1 MHGSMLLVEIGGII
15 LGLGLLGA
23 LSNRFGISPIPLYL
37 VAGLIFGH
45 GGLLPLATSEEFI
58 ATGAEIG
65 VILLL
70 FTLGLEY
77 TATELVTTLRTS
89 ALGGVIDLVLNA
101 APGVILALVMGWG
114 PVAALALGGVT
125 YVTSSGV
132 AAKVLT
138 DLDWLGNRETPVVLS
153 LLVMED
159 LAMALYLP
167 ILTAVLAGV
176 GFIGGS
182 VTLAIAVA
190 TVSVVLFIALR
201 YGRLVEKFID
211 SSSQEVLLL
220 KVFGLTLLVAGIAQA
235 LQVSA
240 AVGAFLV
247 GIALSGP
254 LAHTARELLTP
265 LRDLFAAV
273 FFVFFGL
280 HTDPADLPP
289 VLVPAVL
296 LVIAGIVTKF
306 VTGWLAAH
314 RAGIGR
320 LGRARAGA
328 LMLPRGEFNIVIAGL
343 AVAAGAHASIG
354 PLAACYVL
362 LLAVVSPLLARAVE
376 PLLRHVG
383 TIAERRRSGRLR
395 TPAPRLSSPSPP
407 EPELAA
413 PTHHTGG
420 QLPSSGQ
427 RNRGGTD
434 PH

>member
-1 MHGSMLLVEIGGII
+1 VTVHGSLLLVELGAVILSLGI
-15 LGLGLLGA
+15 LGA
-23 LSNRFGISPIPLYL
+23 LSTRFGISPIPLYL
-37 VAGLIFGH
+37 IAGLAFGK

-77 TATELVTTLRTS
+77 TASELVATLRTS
-89 ALGGVIDLVLNA
+89 TVGGAVDLVLNA
-101 APGVILALVMGWG
+101 TPGVALALILGWG
-114 PVAALALGGVT
+114 PVAALTLGGIT
-125 YVTSSGV
+125 YVTSSGI

-138 DLDWLGNRETPVVLS
+138 DLDWLGNRETPTVLS

-167 ILTAVLAGV
+167 ILTAVLAGN
-176 GFIGGS
+176 GLLGGS
-182 VTLAIAVA
+182 LALAIAAAAVA
-190 TVSVVLFIALR
+190 FVLFIALR
-201 YGRLVEKFID
+201 YGRVVEAFID

-220 KVFGLTLLVAGIAQA
+220 KILGLTVLVAGLAQR

-254 LAHTARELLTP
+254 VAHTARELLTP

-280 HTDPADLPP
+280 QTNPGDLPP
-289 VLVPAVL
+289 VAALASALAVIG
-296 LVIAGIVTKF
+296 IATKYA
-306 VTGWLAAH
+306 TGWLAAR

-320 LGRARAGA
+320 VGRARAGA
-328 LMLPRGEFNIVIAGL
+328 ALIPRGEFNIVIAGL

-354 PLAACYVL
+354 PLAAAYVL
-362 LLAVVSPLLARAVE
+362 ILAVLAPLVARLIE
-376 PLLRHVG
+376 PFQ
-383 TIAERRRSGRLR
+383 RRR
-395 TPAPRLSSPSPP
+395 
-407 EPELAA
+407 A
-413 PTHHTGG
+413 PTT
-420 QLPSSGQ
+420 P
-427 RNRGGTD
+427 
-434 PH
+434 